1 MLKIIYYKGERKEYM
16 KNLNNKKA
24 VSPVI
29 TTILL
34 VMIAV
39 VLASIIIVWAS
50 GIFKEGASKFGKP
63 VEQSCSDVNL
73 LASISGNELS
83 VINQGTIPVYKIGLY
98 IEEEG
103 SSDIVVLDETELS
116 QGTARVFSDA
126 QISSSVTKIVPILLG
141 SMKDGTTHETQCPK
155 SNWVA
160 VE

>member
-1 MLKIIYYKGERKEYM
+1 M
-16 KNLNNKKA
+16 KNINKKA
-24 VSPVI
+24 VSPII

-63 VEQSCSDVNL
+63 VEQSCADVNL
-73 LASISGNELS
+73 VASISGNELS

-98 IEEEG
+98 IEGAG
-103 SSDIVVLDETELS
+103 SSDIVILNETELS
-116 QGTARVFSDA
+116 QETARVFSDSA
-126 QISSSVTKIVPILLG
+126 ISEEVTQIIPILLG
-141 SMKDGTTHETQCPK
+141 SLKDGTTHETQCPK
-155 SNWVA
+155 SSWVT